1 MSKVFFPAILFLV
14 KGPGL
19 LLVLFCFSCWE
30 GKERQGKYSPA
41 EEGRVR
47 EQRRPGEVSLG
58 KDLEN
63 SEVRDKAK
71 LSGEGSG
78 GDKEVKGDTGEDE
91 REHSGRNKQEKG
103 KYFTLGVMHCKQV
116 YKSTLCPMN
125 LYIKI
130 I

>member
-14 KGPGL
+14 KGPAL
-19 LLVLFCFSCWE
+19 PLVLFCCSCWE

-47 EQRRPGEVSLG
+47 EQRRPGEVGLG

-71 LSGEGSG
+71 PSGGGSG
-78 GDKEVKGDTGEDE
+78 GDKEVKGDT
-91 REHSGRNKQEKG
+91 
-103 KYFTLGVMHCKQV
+103 
-116 YKSTLCPMN
+116 
-125 LYIKI
+125 
-130 I
+130 